1 MFDLQF
7 FAKATISTVIGAAI
21 GLTIALLLNGCSHTF
36 NLERARQL
44 GCNEACERAAV
55 DRGLNAN
62 IAYVDGES
70 SCACEFDDGS
80 SALTCRRPMLG
91 GGCP

>member
-1 MFDLQF
+1 MFKGLVLLF
-7 FAKATISTVIGAAI
+7 LLIGC
-21 GLTIALLLNGCSHTF
+21 GHEF
-36 NLERARQL
+36 NLERSRQL

-62 IAYVDGES
+62 VAYVDGDNN
-70 SCACEFDDGS
+70 CACEFDDGS
-80 SALTCRRPMLG
+80 STLTCRRPIIG